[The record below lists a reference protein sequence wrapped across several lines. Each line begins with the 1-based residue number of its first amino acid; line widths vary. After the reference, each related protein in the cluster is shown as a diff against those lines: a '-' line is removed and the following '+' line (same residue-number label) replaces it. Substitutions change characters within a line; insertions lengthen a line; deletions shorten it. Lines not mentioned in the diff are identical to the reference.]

1 VGNGIASRAAV
12 VIPFLRGEHRT
23 SHQADL
29 ADRRRDLAHLF
40 KEHHARLVSFL
51 ALRLGSEG
59 EAQEVAQE
67 AYVRLLQ
74 PEQLAHTD
82 NLRALLYVTSR
93 NIAIDRLRRLGR
105 KVSYEREQAW
115 READVPTPER
125 IVSDRQQLER
135 VCKLIEDLPP
145 KCQYAFISYKFH
157 DMSYVE
163 IAYKMGVTE
172 SMVRKYVLRAVAYC
186 ASSLDQ
192 EGAQ

>member
-1 VGNGIASRAAV
+1 
-12 VIPFLRGEHRT
+12 
-23 SHQADL
+23 
-29 ADRRRDLAHLF
+29 
-40 KEHHARLVSFL
+40 
-51 ALRLGSEG
+51 
-59 EAQEVAQE
+59 
-67 AYVRLLQ
+67 
-74 PEQLAHTD
+74 
-82 NLRALLYVTSR
+82 LLYVTSR